1 MDDAGIFPG
10 SAFPGKLRYTRA
22 VRFIIPA
29 ALLWVVF
36 LAGFVLA
43 QDSDAPVS
51 ARNFLWINRDYC
63 TGGQPAHQDLIRL
76 KQRGVHSVLNLR
88 TAAEDPGVL
97 KEGAAVQALG
107 LKYFH
112 LPVDS
117 NHLTPKLGDEF
128 LRIVSDESNR
138 PLFIHCASANR
149 VGAFWILHRVVNHG
163 WSLAKAEKEAR
174 KIGLRSRKLL
184 EFARKYLEQA
194 GH

>member
-1 MDDAGIFPG
+1 MIPG
-10 SAFPGKLRYTRA
+10 FSQSDFAHKLRYTRA
-22 VRFIIPA
+22 MRFIFPA
-29 ALLWVVF
+29 ALIGVF
-36 LAGFVLA
+36 ILPGTILA
-43 QDSDAPVS
+43 QDSEAPIS
-51 ARNFLWINRDYC
+51 ARNFLWVNQDFC
-63 TGGQPAHQDLIRL
+63 TAGQPSHQDLIRL
-76 KQRGVHSVLNLR
+76 KRKGVQSVLNLR
-88 TAAEDPGVL
+88 TTAEDPGVA

-117 NHLTPKLGDEF
+117 GRLTPKLGDEF

-149 VGAFWILHRVVNHG
+149 VGAFWIIHRVVNHG
-163 WSLAKAEKEAR
+163 WSLAKAEEEAR
-174 KIGLRSRKLL
+174 KVGLRSRKLL

>member
-1 MDDAGIFPG
+1 M
-10 SAFPGKLRYTRA
+10 
-22 VRFIIPA
+22 RFIFPA
-29 ALLWVVF
+29 ALIGVVI
-36 LAGFVLA
+36 LPGTILA
-43 QDSDAPVS
+43 QDSEAPIS
-51 ARNFLWINRDYC
+51 ARNFLWVNQDFC
-63 TGGQPAHQDLIRL
+63 TAGQPTHQDLIRL
-76 KQRGVHSVLNLR
+76 KRKGVQSVLNLR
-88 TAAEDPGVL
+88 TAAEDPGVA

-117 NHLTPKLGDEF
+117 GRLTPKLGDEF

-149 VGAFWILHRVVNHG
+149 VGAFWIIHRVVNHG
-163 WSLAKAEKEAR
+163 WSLAKAEEEAR
-174 KIGLRSRKLL
+174 KVGLRSRKLL

>member
-1 MDDAGIFPG
+1 MIPG
-10 SAFPGKLRYTRA
+10 FSQSDFADKLRYTRA
-22 VRFIIPA
+22 MRFIFPA
-29 ALLWVVF
+29 ALIGVVI
-36 LAGFVLA
+36 LPGTILA
-43 QDSDAPVS
+43 QDSEAPIS
-51 ARNFLWINRDYC
+51 ARNFLWVNQDFC
-63 TGGQPAHQDLIRL
+63 TAGQPSHQDLIRL
-76 KQRGVHSVLNLR
+76 KRKGVQSVLNLR
-88 TAAEDPGVL
+88 TTAEDPGVA

-117 NHLTPKLGDEF
+117 GRLTPKLGDEF

-149 VGAFWILHRVVNHG
+149 VGAFWIIHRVVNHG
-163 WSLAKAEKEAR
+163 WSLAKAEEEAR
-174 KIGLRSRKLL
+174 KVGLRSRKLL

>member
-1 MDDAGIFPG
+1 M
-10 SAFPGKLRYTRA
+10 
-22 VRFIIPA
+22 
-29 ALLWVVF
+29 LWMVF
-36 LAGFVLA
+36 LPGVTPA
-43 QDSDAPVS
+43 QDSESPIS
-51 ARNFLWINRDYC
+51 ARNFLWVNQDFC
-63 TGGQPAHQDLIRL
+63 TAGQPTHQDLIRL
-76 KQRGVHSVLNLR
+76 KQKGIQSVLNLR
-88 TAAEDPGVL
+88 TTIEDPGVA

-117 NHLTPKLGDEF
+117 SRLTPKLGDEF

-163 WSLAKAEKEAR
+163 WSLAKAEEEAR
-174 KIGLRSRKLL
+174 KIGLRSPKLL
-184 EFARKYLEQA
+184 EFARQYLEQA

>member
-1 MDDAGIFPG
+1 MMPELSQSPNFAE
-10 SAFPGKLRYTRA
+10 KLRYTHA
-22 VRFIIPA
+22 VRFILTVV
-29 ALLWVVF
+29 LLWVVF
-36 LAGFVLA
+36 LPGFIPA
-43 QDSDAPVS
+43 QESEPPIS
-51 ARNFLWINRDYC
+51 ARNFLWVNQEFC
-63 TGGQPAHQDLIRL
+63 TAGQPTHQDLIRL
-76 KQRGVHSVLNLR
+76 KQKGVQSVLNLR
-88 TAAEDPGVL
+88 TTAEDPGVA

-149 VGAFWILHRVVNHG
+149 VGAFWILHRVVHHG
-163 WSLAKAEKEAR
+163 WSLAEAEEEAR